1 MDPWDVTRAFTLGPL
16 LEVTIP
22 KPGNVNRYE
31 DFDDLSIYNFLFGDV
46 FMSKVLYETAER
58 GRLIS
63 EGELCYEEAGIGN
76 LIRRAFE
83 ESISAQNSNAN
94 FGIIALAIPLAM
106 ACSISDDVMEAPSV
120 SKTLIER
127 TTPEDSVE
135 FYKAVRLA
143 NPSGL
148 RKEAKYDVYGENVF
162 EELRRD
168 KINLKKIAEIECGE
182 ELIFCEWLRGYELSY
197 KTFLRVRD
205 LAKVNNLEES
215 AIIAFL
221 ELLSENVDTL
231 IARKAG
237 IEEALR
243 VKDMAKRVLDGSIS
257 LEEYDT
263 FLREKSHRRNPGS
276 LADVMAVALSILI
289 LDGYELY

>member
-22 KPGNVNRYE
+22 KPGNVNRYK

-46 FMSKVLYETAER
+46 FMSKVLYEAAER

-63 EGELCYEEAGIGN
+63 EGKMGYEEAGIGN
-76 LIRRAFE
+76 LIKHAFE
-83 ESISAQNSNAN
+83 ESKSAQNSNAN

-106 ACSISDDVMEAPSV
+106 ACSISDDVMEASSI
-120 SKTLIER
+120 SKILIER
-127 TTPEDSVE
+127 TTSEDSVE

-143 NPSGL
+143 SPSGL
-148 RKEAKYDVYGENVF
+148 RKEIRYDVYGEKVF

-168 KINLKKIAEIECGE
+168 RINLRKIAEIECGE

-197 KTFLRVRD
+197 KTFLRIKD
-205 LAKVNNLEES
+205 LAKVSNIEES
-215 AIIAFL
+215 VTTAFL

-243 VKDMAKRVLDGSIS
+243 VKRMAKEVLDGSIS
-257 LEEYDT
+257 LEEYDS
-263 FLREKSHRRNPGS
+263 FLREEGHRRNPGS
-276 LADVMAVALSILI
+276 LADVMAIALSILI
-289 LDGYELY
+289 LDGYKLH